1 MDFEKLDNFK
11 NTSLCYK
18 VFGIDHKFDQLKKK
32 EIEDFKNMSDE
43 EWSKLCKLRDGFEKM
58 KSVSFGPLCAF
69 IGGIVSQEVV
79 KAITKKYMPIKQE
92 FYYDCLELMDLS
104 NPHPYHHNQNPMDR
118 YYGLRQSIG
127 KSLVDAVRRAKV
139 FMVGAG
145 AIGCEL
151 LKNFAM
157 LGLGSDGPGRI
168 TMTDPDVIELS
179 NLNRQFLFRE
189 KHIRK
194 PKSVTAA
201 ASAI

>member
-1 MDFEKLDNFK
+1 
-11 NTSLCYK
+11 
-18 VFGIDHKFDQLKKK
+18 
-32 EIEDFKNMSDE
+32 MSDD

-58 KSVSFGPLCAF
+58 KLVSFGPLCAF

-157 LGLGSDGPGRI
+157 LGLGSEGPGRI

-194 PKSVTAA
+194 PKSMTAA